1 MYTTYHFNSTAEI
14 NGEILEAIKNTF
26 KEKPIVITV
35 EEELDATDY
44 LMSTPANRA
53 KLKKSL
59 EEAKKGNFIEVK
71 MDEL

>member
-1 MYTTYHFNSTAEI
+1 MYTTYHLNSAADI
-14 NGEILEAIKNTF
+14 NGDILEAIKNTF

-53 KLKKSL
+53 MLKQSL
-59 EEAKKGNFIEVK
+59 EQAKKGNLIEVK
-71 MDEL
+71 MEDL

>member
-1 MYTTYHFNSTAEI
+1 MYSTYRFNSAANI
-14 NGEILEAIKNTF
+14 NGDILDAIKNTF

-53 KLKKSL
+53 MLKKSL
-59 EEAKKGNFIEVK
+59 EEAKKGTFIEVK
-71 MDEL
+71 MDDL

>member
-1 MYTTYHFNSTAEI
+1 MYSTYHLNSAADI
-14 NGEILEAIKNTF
+14 NEDILKAIKNTF

-53 KLKKSL
+53 MLKKSL
-59 EEAKKGNFIEVK
+59 DQAKKGNLIEIK
-71 MDEL
+71 MEDL

>member
-1 MYTTYHFNSTAEI
+1 MYTTYHLNSAADI
-14 NGEILEAIKNTF
+14 NEDILEAIKNTF

-53 KLKKSL
+53 VLKKSL
-59 EEAKKGNFIEVK
+59 EQARAGNLIELK
-71 MDEL
+71 MEDL